1 MEIDLQWE
9 EQTSEMEKR
18 WVNQCVY
25 WWLCV
30 FEIIDRKMQ
39 NIYIFL
45 IVCYFGVLYSLIR
58 CVHTL
63 D

>member
-39 NIYIFL
+39 NIYIFPYRL
-45 IVCYFGVLYSLIR
+45 LFWSFVFVDSMRTYS
-58 CVHTL
+58 
-63 D
+63 